1 MTATET
7 KPDPDCSRPKK
18 ACWDMTEEQVRA
30 KAAKVA
36 EYFAALSQGRTW
48 QHYWGDRG
56 WCDEPLNC
64 AGPSLLSDLDFWR
77 IKPNKE
83 KP

>member
-36 EYFAALSQGRTW
+36 EYFAALAQGRTW
-48 QHYWGDRG
+48 QHYWGNQG

-77 IKPNKE
+77 IKPSEE

>member
-18 ACWDMTEEQVRA
+18 ACWDMTEEEVRA

-48 QHYWGDRG
+48 QHFHNGAWH
-56 WCDEPLNC
+56 DEPLNNL
-64 AGPSLLSDLDFWR
+64 GPCLSSNLALWR
-77 IKPNKE
+77 IKP
-83 KP
+83 